1 MSWGWLL
8 RSQHQSKGSI
18 FDTFSGHIDVSHN
31 QTFPSKLM
39 DVINEERA
47 HLNKTV
53 VDGETIKEN
62 RQVFYIPQKYL

>member
-1 MSWGWLL
+1 
-8 RSQHQSKGSI
+8 
-18 FDTFSGHIDVSHN
+18 
-31 QTFPSKLM
+31 M

-47 HLNKTV
+47 HLHKTV